1 MYRRRTVTGWHRE
14 VSMIRY
20 IEKDH
25 PEYPKRLRKL
35 PGMPSHLYVNGCLP
49 REEQPTVGIVGAR
62 RCTNYGKQTAREFA
76 RVFSD
81 WGIQVVSGM
90 AMGVDGESHR
100 GALQG
105 KTPTFAVLGCGVDI
119 CYPSCNG
126 DLFGQIPAKG
136 GILSEYPPGMPPVGR
151 YFPARNR
158 IISGLSDVLL
168 VIEARRKS
176 GSLITVDCAL
186 EQGKS
191 VYAVPGRVTDPLSE
205 GCNSLIAQGAG
216 IALSPEVVLN
226 ELGLD
231 TYKTK
236 EKIGGGKKSK
246 LSLARDLELVYSC
259 IGFQPTDYETL
270 IAQCGYPPGQVLA
283 VLTELQLLGL
293 VEEVGKNYYVRP
305 SAK

>member
-1 MYRRRTVTGWHRE
+1 
-14 VSMIRY
+14 MIRC
-20 IEKDH
+20 IEKNQ
-25 PEYPKRLRKL
+25 PEYPDRLRKL
-35 PGMPSHLYVNGCLP
+35 PGMPKRLYVSGLLP
-49 REEQPTVGIVGAR
+49 GEDRPTVGIVGAR
-62 RCTNYGKQTAREFA
+62 RCSGYGRQMAREFA

-81 WGIQVVSGM
+81 CGVQVISGM

-100 GALQG
+100 GALEG
-105 KTPTFAVLGCGVDI
+105 RTPTFAVLGCGVDI
-119 CYPSCNG
+119 CYPACNE
-126 DLFGQIPAKG
+126 DLFGQIPGRG
-136 GILSEYPPGMPPVGR
+136 GLLSEYPPGIPPAGKH
-151 YFPARNR
+151 FPARNR

-168 VIEARRKS
+168 VIEARKKS

-186 EQGKS
+186 EQGKT
-191 VYAVPGRVTDPLSE
+191 VFALPGRVADPLSE

-216 IALSPEVVLN
+216 IALSPKMVLN

-236 EKIGGGKKSK
+236 GKKGSSKKSK

-293 VEEVGKNYYVRP
+293 VEEVGKNYYVKP
-305 SAK
+305 SAE

>member
-1 MYRRRTVTGWHRE
+1 
-14 VSMIRY
+14 MIRC
-20 IEKDH
+20 IEKNH
-25 PEYPKRLRKL
+25 PEYPDRLRKL
-35 PGMPSHLYVNGCLP
+35 PGMPSRLYVRGRLP
-49 REEQPTVGIVGAR
+49 REDRPTVGIVGAR
-62 RCTNYGKQTAREFA
+62 RCTGYGKQAAREFA
-76 RVFSD
+76 RVFSGC
-81 WGIQVVSGM
+81 GIQVVSGM

-105 KTPTFAVLGCGVDI
+105 PAPTFAVLGCGTDI
-119 CYPSCNG
+119 CYPACNK
-126 DLFGQIPAKG
+126 DLFEQIPEKG
-136 GILSEYPPGMPPVGR
+136 GILSEYPPGTPPVGKH
-151 YFPARNR
+151 FPARNR
-158 IISGLSDVLL
+158 MISGLSDILL
-168 VIEARRKS
+168 VIEARKKS
-176 GSLITVDCAL
+176 GSLITVDWAL

-191 VYAVPGRVTDPLSE
+191 VFALPGRVTDPLSE

-216 IALSPEVVLN
+216 IALSPEMVLN

-236 EKIGGGKKSK
+236 GKKGGGKKSK

-293 VEEVGKNYYVRP
+293 VEEVGKNYYVKP
-305 SAK
+305 SAE